1 MSFKNLAY
9 KHLKESA
16 ELKKRQKKEWEELLH
31 KQDATLCKGANVVG
45 LAGRF
50 ASERD
55 EHNAKFDKEKADLIR
70 RQQKELEEL
79 QKIREVEE
87 SEHEH
92 GG

>member
-1 MSFKNLAY
+1 MRFDAVTEALLKGGIAPRHVRRYVRELDD
-9 KHLKESA
+9 HL
-16 ELKKRQKKEWEELLH
+16 
-31 KQDATLCKGANVVG
+31 D
-45 LAGRF
+45 
-50 ASERD
+50 
-55 EHNAKFDKEKADLIR
+55 DLIR